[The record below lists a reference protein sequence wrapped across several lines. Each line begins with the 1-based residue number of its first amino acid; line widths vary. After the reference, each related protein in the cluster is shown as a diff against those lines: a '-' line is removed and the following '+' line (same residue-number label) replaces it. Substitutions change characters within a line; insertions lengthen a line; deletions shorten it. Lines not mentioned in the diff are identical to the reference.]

1 MFVLKS
7 VFLTR
12 LLALGIFFSSAVGA
26 VVVTKFTI
34 LGILFLTSFILA
46 LRRGVAAKL
55 VIVSISLLTSFIL
68 ALRVVLTAS
77 NIRYFIYNIFYLS
90 IVHIFLNNIIFY
102 TTSFSLLK
110 STWTDTNLS
119 TSNLP
124 CFSNCWN
131 YLTHFS
137 IYQYLIYLHQI
148 LN

>member
-12 LLALGIFFSSAVGA
+12 LLALGIFFSPAVGA

-46 LRRGVAAKL
+46 LRRGVI

-68 ALRVVLTAS
+68 ALRVVLAAS

-110 STWTDTNLS
+110 STWTGTNLS

-124 CFSNCWN
+124 CFSNCSN

>member
-12 LLALGIFFSSAVGA
+12 LLALGIFFSPAVGA

-46 LRRGVAAKL
+46 LRRGVI

-68 ALRVVLTAS
+68 ALRVVLAAS

-110 STWTDTNLS
+110 ST
-119 TSNLP
+119 
-124 CFSNCWN
+124 
-131 YLTHFS
+131 
-137 IYQYLIYLHQI
+137 
-148 LN
+148 